1 MGDQENG
8 QRDDRRED
16 RNAKSGEEPQRL
28 DIRQALAKAAVM
40 TGRQVDEPSAIAE
53 MEERRD
59 AYGDVGAVD
68 PPYDPE
74 SLLNYIELTP
84 HVSPNI
90 SSYQNNIDGYG
101 YRSVLIEPWME
112 DLKSKEARE
121 AVANAIM
128 IERWVEEEEAA
139 LAAAA
144 KARKAEEGVTAPGI
158 EEPTEEPLAGPEGG
172 EGQDDDEADGS
183 DGVTDEEIDAAIEK
197 LRVQIR
203 RDRFLFDSFFK
214 TCCSKMSFV
223 KLKRITRYDIEG
235 HGWGAWEMLNDGL
248 GRLKRLN
255 YIPGYTV
262 RPLKDEGELVDTVE
276 PDPITPLSEGREV
289 TVPQRFRRFVQIVGS
304 QKVYYK
310 SPGDPRIVSR
320 TTGKIYDSLQA
331 MRKPA
336 DADDPGE
343 GKDAVDANELIYYS
357 LHDPRTPCP
366 PPRWIGNL
374 LAVLGVR
381 EADETNYF
389 YLDASAIPP
398 GILFV
403 AGGKV
408 PRDMKDRLEG
418 RLTSEFAG
426 AENRHK
432 ILVVEAHPMKLK
444 GEERTLLPSMEFESL
459 REAQQTDATF
469 TKYDE
474 RSADR
479 IGASFRLPPML
490 RGYTPKDLNRATAI
504 AALGFAEGQVFGPE
518 REDMDW
524 TINKYILPRI
534 GVKLHAFK
542 SNSPPTRS
550 PEEIA
555 ELIRVSAPHGGILPY
570 EIRNLIGESLNT
582 PLAKVTDKWAFWPM
596 PMTLAGLGEGSEAAP
611 ETGGIGDGTGD
622 GEDDAAAL
630 TLSKVVARI
639 DELQKRVAAIVTEE
653 LRSIGFEG
661 DVTARV
667 YDAGGAPVDGD
678 TEGGE

>member
-1 MGDQENG
+1 MSDQENG
-8 QRDDRRED
+8 QRDERHED
-16 RNAKSGEEPQRL
+16 RNGKKDEEPRRL

-53 MEERRD
+53 MEDRRD

-101 YRSVLIEPWME
+101 YRSVLSEPWME

-139 LAAAA
+139 LAAAE
-144 KARKAEEGVTAPGI
+144 KARKAEEGVESPGL
-158 EEPTEEPLAGPEGG
+158 EEPAAPPVDGDPEEG
-172 EGQDDDEADGS
+172 EGDGS
-183 DGVTDEEIDAAIEK
+183 EGVTEEEIDAAIEK
-197 LRVQIR
+197 LRAQIR

-262 RPLKDEGELVDTVE
+262 RPLKDEGELVETVE

-304 QKVYYK
+304 QKVFYK

-320 TTGKIYDSLQA
+320 TTGNIYDSIQA
-331 MRKPA
+331 LRRPVDAEPA
-336 DADDPGE
+336 GE

-403 AGGKV
+403 SGGKV

-418 RLTSEFAG
+418 RLTNEFAG

-432 ILVVEAHPMKLK
+432 ILVVEAHPMKIK

-490 RGYTPKDLNRATAI
+490 RGYTPKDLNRATAT

-534 GVKLHAFK
+534 GVKLHSFK

-582 PLAKVTDKWAFWPM
+582 PLAKVTDKWSFWPM
-596 PMTLAGLGEGSEAAP
+596 PMTLSGIGEGSETAP
-611 ETGGIGDGTGD
+611 GADGIGNGTGD
-622 GEDDAAAL
+622 DEGAAL

-661 DVTARV
+661 DVTAHV
-667 YDAGGAPVDGD
+667 YDADGKPANGG
-678 TEGGE
+678 TENGE